1 MNWLD
6 IVLALILVA
15 SILSSFRK
23 GLSRE
28 VIGLVSVCA
37 GILMGCWFYGVAA
50 SYLAPLLSSR
60 TAANFVGF
68 LIVFCAV
75 LIFGAVVSGLVGK
88 FLNLTGLSFID
99 HLLGLGF
106 GALRG
111 VLIGVA
117 LITGIMA
124 FSPEGRPPRSVV
136 ESRVSPYVVSGA
148 RVVSAMAPHELNEG
162 FLKSYEQVK
171 SAWSQATHMADE
183 RKPEKAMR

>member
-50 SYLAPLLSSR
+50 AYLTPMLSSR

-75 LIFGAVVSGLVGK
+75 LILGAVVSGLVGK
-88 FLNLTGLSFID
+88 FLSLTGLSFID

-136 ESRVSPYVVSGA
+136 ESRVSPYVVGGA
-148 RVVSAMAPHELNEG
+148 RVVAALAPHELKEG
-162 FLKSYEQVK
+162 FLRSYEQVK
-171 SAWSQATHMADE
+171 SAWSQATHGG
-183 RKPEKAMR
+183 